1 MQCLHKLFCLLL
13 SIKHDNINFDEDAEK
28 KKFDQLFEEFELADE
43 DWNNL
48 NIKLKLHLPVP
59 NSNTNLL
66 CTPKRVSFIM
76 LFVVYLGKIDIVQ
89 NV

>member
-1 MQCLHKLFCLLL
+1 MQCLHKRFCLLH
-13 SIKHDNINFDEDAEK
+13 SIKHDNKNFDGDAEK
-28 KKFDQLFEEFELADE
+28 KKFDELFEEFEPADE

-59 NSNTNLL
+59 NSTTNLL

-89 NV
+89 NF